1 LQLVAIRKRLEY
13 FTVVL
18 NTKILSCLVSY
29 RDPIK
34 LTKALECQQCML
46 VPAGYELELY
56 VFDNSEDQTL
66 VPKLQ
71 ELCTGVKAK
80 LVVLEKNVGVS
91 GAYAQAAKI
100 AIDENFGFLWL
111 WDQDSEPDSHC
122 LQGLVKTFATHMP
135 NPNEPLG
142 VVVPKLHDPTGQ
154 DQHWVFNADPYDLA
168 MMRTHRFPM
177 NWVESGV
184 VRTRFMINS
193 GALLSRQL
201 LETVGA
207 PDPDFFMDLVDF
219 EFSSRIVR
227 SGFKILMNAD
237 SVIQHS
243 VGTPVRFQ
251 FLWRTLWA
259 RNYPIFRYYYQ
270 AKNEM
275 LLAKKG
281 TRPASL
287 LLKANVRLFL
297 RPIKILYDREKTG
310 KKICAHFLGWWHGLL
325 GLKGRTHSKWMTS

>member
-13 FTVVL
+13 FTEVP
-18 NTKILSCLVSY
+18 NIKILSCLVSY
-29 RDPIK
+29 RDPFK
-34 LTKALECQQCML
+34 LAKALECQQRMF
-46 VPAGYELELY
+46 VPTGYEVTLY
-56 VFDNSEDQTL
+56 VFDNSENPSL

-71 ELCTGVKAK
+71 DLCASAKAK
-80 LVVLEKNVGVS
+80 LIVLEKNVGVS

-100 AIDENFGFLWL
+100 ALEDNFAFLWL
-111 WDQDSEPDSHC
+111 WDQDSEPKSSC
-122 LQGLVKTFATHMP
+122 LKGLVETFANDDYRST
-135 NPNEPLG
+135 EPLG
-142 VVVPKLHDPTGQ
+142 VVIPKLHDPTGQ

-177 NWVESGV
+177 NWIESGV
-184 VRTRFMINS
+184 VRTTFMINS

-219 EFSSRIVR
+219 EYSSRIIQ
-227 SGFKILMNAD
+227 SGFKMLMNAE

-243 VGTPVRFQ
+243 VGAPVRFR

-281 TRPASL
+281 PRPVSL
-287 LLKANVRLFL
+287 MFKANLRLTL
-297 RPIKILYDREKTG
+297 RPIKILYDHDMTG
-310 KKICAHFLGWWHGLL
+310 KKVCAHFLGWWHGFL
-325 GLKGRTHSKWMTS
+325 GLKGRTHSKWMTG